1 MASRGVD
8 RGTAELN
15 ALQKLPSP
23 TQDEAEVSS
32 EDERMSDSE
41 PEKDATEEELEKLVF
56 GDNAGFREEIQTF
69 GHRNYSGHKE
79 SSEEPGHK
87 HINALTTINDEDLFF
102 LDSQP
107 GQINEGTLAAPYG
120 GEDEYVASR
129 GRGPPVWEDSDDEK
143 MSISLMAVPRL
154 RKLRH
159 FEGEDVITG
168 RDYVRRLRRQ
178 YVCYLFVAIL
188 RIANGLG
195 LRSSTLLQNGQSGL
209 RKARNRR
216 NVVEILTQPT
226 RPPMSS

>member
-56 GDNAGFREEIQTF
+56 GDNAGFREEIQKF
-69 GHRNYSGHKE
+69 GHKDYSGRQQ
-79 SSEEPGHK
+79 SSEQPGNN
-87 HINALTTINDEDLFF
+87 HIDALTTINDEDLFF

-107 GQINEGTLAAPYG
+107 GQIIEGTLAAPYG
-120 GEDEYVASR
+120 GEDESVASR
-129 GRGPPVWEDSDDEK
+129 NRGLPVWEDSDDEK
-143 MSISLMAVPRL
+143 ISVSLMAVPRL
-154 RKLRH
+154 RKLRN

-168 RDYVRRLRRQ
+168 RDYIRRLRRQ